1 MLILKYR
8 TPHALDQYHYHYLLH
23 LLDEYSFPILI
34 LPPIS
39 TISDKRY
46 IDIYV
51 QINQIYDINKI
62 CDIYNIDDSVLLKDI
77 YNIVDI
83 DKVLYCLKRR
93 RKKDSRNFPVTAS
106 VPRKDE
112 AARRRPCSTTASVQG
127 ARGIRWQLPVTERD
141 SATAAACTRAV

>member
-8 TPHALDQYHYHYLLH
+8 TAHALDQYHYHYLLH
-23 LLDEYSFPILI
+23 LLDKYSLSILI

-39 TISDKRY
+39 TTPDKQY

-62 CDIYNIDDSVLLKDI
+62 CDIHNIDDGVLLKDI

-83 DKVLYCLKRR
+83 DKVVY
-93 RKKDSRNFPVTAS
+93 S
-106 VPRKDE
+106 
-112 AARRRPCSTTASVQG
+112 
-127 ARGIRWQLPVTERD
+127 
-141 SATAAACTRAV
+141 

>member
-8 TPHALDQYHYHYLLH
+8 TPHALDQYHYHYLLR
-23 LLDEYSFPILI
+23 LLDEYSFSILI

-62 CDIYNIDDSVLLKDI
+62 RDIYDIDDSVYFSKI
-77 YNIVDI
+77 FTI
-83 DKVLYCLKRR
+83 
-93 RKKDSRNFPVTAS
+93 S
-106 VPRKDE
+106 
-112 AARRRPCSTTASVQG
+112 
-127 ARGIRWQLPVTERD
+127 
-141 SATAAACTRAV
+141 